1 MYKVTF
7 TLELNNDEFKDCIKG
22 AQLLS
27 AQISYDRALRGLN
40 SVSVDE
46 SYFIRT
52 AINRFLDEL
61 ENEKTSNY
69 N

>member
-46 SYFIRT
+46 SYFIRS
-52 AINRFLDEL
+52 AINRYLDEL